1 MPDQFAVSLAGLP
14 AFFAYFGASIAMLIA
29 FVVVYIRLTPHHEF
43 ALIKANNG
51 AAAIAFGGAFLG
63 FILPLASA
71 MANSVNLFDFVVWG
85 AVAFVVQGVA
95 YLANRLVIR
104 DLPARISAG
113 EIAAG
118 AFAGT
123 VSLGVG
129 ILNAASMT
137 Y

>member
-1 MPDQFAVSLAGLP
+1 MPDQFAVSISGLP
-14 AFFAYFGASIAMLIA
+14 AFLAYFGASIAMLVA
-29 FVVVYIRLTPHHEF
+29 FIVVYIRLTPHHEF
-43 ALIKANNG
+43 ALIKANNS
-51 AAAIAFGGAFLG
+51 AAAIAFGGACLG

-71 MANSVNLFDFVVWG
+71 MANSMNLLDFLVWG
-85 AVAFVVQGVA
+85 AVAFMVQVGA
-95 YLANRLVIR
+95 HFGNRVVIR

-118 AFAGT
+118 TFSGT

-129 ILNAASMT
+129 LLNAASMT